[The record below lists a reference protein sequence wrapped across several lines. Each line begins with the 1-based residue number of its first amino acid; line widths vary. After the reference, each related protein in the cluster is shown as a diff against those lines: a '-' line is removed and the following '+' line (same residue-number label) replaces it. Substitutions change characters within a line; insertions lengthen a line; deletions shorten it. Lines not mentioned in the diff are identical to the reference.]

1 MYLRLLGLSRG
12 YFVTT
17 VTSLDTPLR
26 GTPPFGEW
34 RACRNDGCARMST
47 ALTLLAEVYCPREL

>member
-1 MYLRLLGLSRG
+1 MYLRLLCLSRG

-17 VTSLDTPLR
+17 VTSPDTPLR

-34 RACRNDGCARMST
+34 RACRNDGCAS
-47 ALTLLAEVYCPREL
+47 AGIAPTLLAGGIRPPQL